1 MNTDYYTNQ
10 HKNQHI
16 LSTISANMINRHTV
30 MEMHVHTY
38 KMCWHTQIYALQGQW
53 EDAMWQ
59 LKPLPVLNLT
69 LKQIQQMSEKP
80 NEPTN
85 QTETG
90 MRSWWEEKLQ
100 HGLSV

>member
-1 MNTDYYTNQ
+1 MLT
-10 HKNQHI
+10 
-16 LSTISANMINRHTV
+16 
-30 MEMHVHTY
+30 
-38 KMCWHTQIYALQGQW
+38 HTQIYALQGQW
-53 EDAMWQ
+53 EDAMSQ

-90 MRSWWEEKLQ
+90 MRS
-100 HGLSV
+100 

>member
-1 MNTDYYTNQ
+1 
-10 HKNQHI
+10 
-16 LSTISANMINRHTV
+16 
-30 MEMHVHTY
+30 MEMRVHTY

-59 LKPLPVLNLT
+59 LKALPVLNLT

-100 HGLSV
+100 HGLSA